1 MNCWM
6 SRCAALI
13 GSVLSL
19 SSFAQVCQE
28 VTLYKNGEKGKL
40 EQAGNSFPE
49 FPEWQAN
56 WGEMNGLVP
65 PYIRLSGMKDAA
77 GDWTGLL
84 NFEALPVKIQGGLLK
99 AKVRASQNTR
109 VGLWL
114 KGPFG
119 TSQTYFKSVNADKS
133 ESLEIPLKNLVG
145 ENKVQ
150 VDYVG
155 LGLFDVAAY
164 QYTTLF
170 IDDVVLTCGVSEQT
184 SVDMMS
190 ENRLSIREYVY
201 DDLDVMSPRRRGKFT
216 DVSIAPVYIGY
227 TAEQRRKLMDSTSN
241 LIVID
246 GVEHQQIK
254 AFMET
259 LNMDPQCSRKG
270 WYRNMYLLSRGSLKD
285 SVIANPKALF
295 HEAELFSAEEEHKAM
310 PILVANVDYGYRACA
325 DSSCEKKKII
335 SSRLLQVGLP
345 TARVNSSK
353 IKIYYDPY
361 FVATNR
367 NDMPVVQ
374 VFLNKAWKVLAPKTE
389 MELEFESAGV
399 QKIEVKISEGGLDVK
414 QNLFVEVQ

>member
-13 GSVLSL
+13 GTVLSL

-40 EQAGNSFPE
+40 EQVGNSFPE

-119 TSQTYFKSVNADKS
+119 TSQIYFKSVNANKS

-170 IDDVVLTCGVSEQT
+170 IDDVVLTCGILEQSNAGNDAEGPLMT
-184 SVDMMS
+184 
-190 ENRLSIREYVY
+190 REYPY
-201 DDLDVMSPRRRGKFT
+201 ADVDPSSPRREGKFT
-216 DVSIAPVYIGY
+216 DVSYPQVSAAY
-227 TAEQRRKLMDSTSN
+227 TAEERRKLLDSTSN

-246 GVEHQQIK
+246 ETEHNQIR
-254 AFMET
+254 AFMALTE
-259 LNMDPQCSRKG
+259 MEPQRSRKG
-270 WYRNMYLLSRGSLKD
+270 WYRNMYFLARNSLKD

-295 HEAELFSAEEEHKAM
+295 HEAQLFAAEEENTAM
-310 PILVANVDYGYRACA
+310 PILVGNVDYGYRVCTDSACTNK
-325 DSSCEKKKII
+325 SILN
-335 SSRLLQVGLP
+335 SRLLQVGLP
-345 TARVNSSK
+345 TAKVYSSR
-353 IKIYYDPY
+353 IKLYYDPY
-361 FVATNR
+361 FVSTNR
-367 NDMPVVQ
+367 KNLPSLQ
-374 VFLNKAWKVLAPKTE
+374 VYANGAWQSLAPNSE

-399 QKIEVKISEGGLDVK
+399 QKIRVKVSEGGLDVN